1 MNVNAASML
10 RVLGLL
16 LSLLLPASAADTAAD
31 AGADVDEK
39 TSAGKKRIQE
49 ARTAETMFKDV
60 TWVKGPASG
69 QMRSQAE
76 IKVPSGFR
84 YADGEGT
91 RTVLKRFGNLT
102 SGAEVGLL
110 APQSMDWFVVFE
122 FDATGYVK
130 DDDKDKLDAAKM
142 LKSIKEGTE
151 RANEVRKERGLPTM
165 KIIGW
170 DQEPHYDSETHNLE
184 WALRGESE
192 GGQQVVNYNTRLLG
206 RRGVMEAQLVV
217 EPDRLEKTLP
227 EFKKLLEG
235 YEFRSGERY
244 AEYRQG
250 DKLAAYGL
258 AALVTGG
265 AVAIAA
271 KTGLLTAAILFFK
284 KFFKLVIVAIV
295 GVCAWVK
302 KLFTGR
308 SSQDHHQLR

>member
-1 MNVNAASML
+1 MNSF
-10 RVLGLL
+10 
-16 LSLLLPASAADTAAD
+16 SLLRIHGLFLAALMSATAAD
-31 AGADVDEK
+31 KPAATDVDSSSI
-39 TSAGKKRIQE
+39 TNGAKKRIQ
-49 ARTAETMFKDV
+49 AAAPSAESMFKDV

-69 QMRSQAE
+69 EMKAHAA
-76 IKVPSGFR
+76 IKVPSGFL
-84 YADGEGT
+84 YTEGEGT

-102 SGAEVGLL
+102 SGSEVGLL
-110 APQSMDWFVVFE
+110 TAQSMDWFVVFE
-122 FDATGYVK
+122 FDSTGYVK

-142 LKSIKEGTE
+142 LSSIKEGTE
-151 RANEVRKERGLPTM
+151 RSNEVRKERGLPTM
-165 KIIGW
+165 KIVGW

-192 GGQQVVNYNTRLLG
+192 GGQQVVNYNTRILG
-206 RRGVMEAQLVV
+206 RHGVMEAQLVV
-217 EPDRLEKTLP
+217 EPNRLEKTLP
-227 EFKKLLEG
+227 EFKKLLQG
-235 YEFRSGERY
+235 YEFKSGERY

-295 GVCAWVK
+295 AVGAWVK
-302 KLFTGR
+302 RLFTGR
-308 SSQDHHQLR
+308 PNHDHHQLR